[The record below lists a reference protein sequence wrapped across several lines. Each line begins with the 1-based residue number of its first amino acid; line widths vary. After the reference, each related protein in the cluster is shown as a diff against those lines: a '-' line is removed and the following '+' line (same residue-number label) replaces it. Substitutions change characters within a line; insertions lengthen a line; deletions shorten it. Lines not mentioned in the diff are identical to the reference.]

1 MEQQFKLTAP
11 SVSLDFQVDE
21 NGWCK
26 LFLHERGRAIV
37 MGAEDRKVVIARLL
51 RAFSEDDFPELKQ
64 QWVGM
69 QYGYLLTLAVYFE
82 DLFCRRSRAALV

>member
-37 MGAEDRKVVIARLL
+37 MGAGDRKDVIARLL
-51 RAFSEDDFPELKQ
+51 RTSSEDDSPQLK
-64 QWVGM
+64 GLFSC
-69 QYGYLLTLAVYFE
+69 YDALSSSGYSSL
-82 DLFCRRSRAALV
+82 